1 MITFLHGTVV
11 EKQPTRVVLDVGGV
25 GYEVAIPLSSY
36 DGLSSKGE
44 VCRVLIHDYVR
55 EDTHDLYGFLSES
68 ERRMFLL
75 LLGISG
81 VGPKLALSALSG
93 MSVKDITHAI
103 VEGDVKRLST
113 ISGVGRKTAERMVV
127 ELKDRIGSAEAVEA
141 AAAAVVGDAGDG
153 SPAARDAATALMSLG
168 YKPDAA
174 RKMVTEAMRKAGSKD
189 WTAEELIRR
198 SLRG

>member
-36 DGLSSKGE
+36 DGLSRKGE
-44 VCRVLIHDYVR
+44 PCRVLIHDYVR
-55 EDTHDLYGFLSES
+55 EDTHDLYGFMSES
-68 ERRMFLL
+68 ERRMFIL

-93 MSVKDITHAI
+93 MSVVDITCA
-103 VEGDVKRLST
+103 VMEGDIKRLST
-113 ISGVGRKTAERMVV
+113 ISGVGRKTAERIVV
-127 ELKDRIGSAEAVEA
+127 ELRDRIGSAEALEA
-141 AAAAVVGDAGDG
+141 VAAGGRAGDG
-153 SPAARDAATALMSLG
+153 SQAARDAVTALAALG

-174 RKMVTEAMRKAGSKD
+174 RKMVSDAMRRAEAKD
-189 WTAEELIRR
+189 WTVEELIRH